1 MLDNQPTYIFAAG
14 YLKDFSAAV
23 FMHFGISAQD
33 AAQAAD
39 VLASSD
45 LRGIDSHGVARLH
58 TYFEMLELG
67 RINPSPNI
75 RIVREKHSVAT
86 IDGDNG
92 LGLVVGP
99 KANAIAMDKAEQHG
113 SGWVSVCN
121 TNHFGIAGYYPL
133 QALKRDLIGWAMT
146 NTTKLVAPLWGAER
160 MLGTNPIAIAFPG
173 YKEPPIVIDLAT
185 SAVAYGKIEIA
196 LRKKESVPKGWIVD
210 RHGRDTTNPQN
221 MIDGGAQLP
230 LGSEKELG
238 GHKGYALAAMV
249 DILCCVLSGANWG
262 PFAPPF
268 ALRQEIPER
277 SVGKG
282 IGHFF
287 GAMQIDGFIDKD
299 EFKKQID
306 EWIRVFRNTKPAPGR
321 SGPLIPGDPEREAEA
336 IRSKEGIPLLKPV
349 VDDLLEISK
358 KTGIPFEIGSAK

>member
-1 MLDNQPTYIFAAG
+1 MSENEVFRFPVTQ
-14 YLKDFSAAV
+14 LKHFSAAV
-23 FMHFGISAQD
+23 FVHFGISKTD
-33 AAQAAD
+33 AEQAAD
-39 VLASSD
+39 VLARSD

-58 TYFEMLELG
+58 TYFDMLELR
-67 RINPSPNI
+67 RINPKPNI
-75 RIVREKHSVAT
+75 KIIREKDSVASV
-86 IDGDNG
+86 DGDNG

-99 KANAIAMDKAEQHG
+99 KANEIAMDKAERHG

-133 QALKRDLIGWAMT
+133 KALERDLIGWAMT
-146 NTTKLVAPLWGAER
+146 NSTKLVAPLWGAER

-173 YKEPPIVIDLAT
+173 YKEPPIVIDMAT

-196 LRKKESVPKGWIVD
+196 LRKKTKVPKGWIVD
-210 RHGRDTTNPQN
+210 KQGRDTSNPQD

-230 LGSEKELG
+230 LGSEREMG
-238 GHKGYALAAMV
+238 GHKGYGLASMV

-268 ALRQEIPER
+268 ALRQEIPAR

-287 GAMQIDGFIDKD
+287 GALQIDGFIDRL

-306 EWIRVFRNTKPAPGR
+306 DWIHVFRKTKPAPGTN
-321 SGPLIPGDPEREAEA
+321 GPLIPGDPEREAETT
-336 IRSKEGIPLLKPV
+336 RSKEGIPLIKPV
-349 VDDLLEISK
+349 VDDLLDISK
-358 KTGIPFEIGSAK
+358 KTGIAFEVK